1 MYQTDAISA
10 VLDLM
15 MPEMNGFE
23 VINQLRQRE
32 TWRDIPVIIVTA
44 KDLTEQDHQQLNGY
58 VEKIIQKGAYNRQD
72 LLKEV
77 REILGKVI

>member
-1 MYQTDAISA
+1 
-10 VLDLM
+10 
-15 MPEMNGFE
+15 
-23 VINQLRQRE
+23 
-32 TWRDIPVIIVTA
+32 VIIVTA

-58 VEKIIQKGAYNRQD
+58 VEKIIQKGAYNHQD